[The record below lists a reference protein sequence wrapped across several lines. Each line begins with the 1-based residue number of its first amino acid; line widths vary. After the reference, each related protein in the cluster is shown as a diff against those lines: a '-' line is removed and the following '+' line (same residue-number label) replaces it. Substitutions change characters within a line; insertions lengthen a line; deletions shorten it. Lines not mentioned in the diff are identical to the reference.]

1 MPAQNPARLPR
12 RWLTAAS
19 AFALS
24 TALLAGCAVYK
35 PEVLQGNF
43 VSREQVSVLQPGM
56 SREQVRQ
63 VLGTPLLTDMFRA
76 NRWDY
81 VFTAQHRKGVEPQ
94 KYAVAVF
101 FEGDALARIEGAENL
116 PSEAE
121 FVERMSDG
129 KVYKP
134 RNLEASSDKLQSFT
148 DSQKA
153 KAKAKPQPELPA
165 APSTTSYPALPQ

>member
-19 AFALS
+19 AIALG

>member
-19 AFALS
+19 AIALG

-81 VFTAQHRKGVEPQ
+81 VFTTQHRKGVEPQ

-116 PSEAE
+116 PSESE

-134 RNLEASSDKLQSFT
+134 RNLEASPEKLKSFT
-148 DSQKA
+148 ESQKA
-153 KAKAKPQPELPA
+153 KARPQHELPA

>member
-1 MPAQNPARLPR
+1 MPAQNPARTF
-12 RWLTAAS
+12 RWLSAAS
-19 AFALS
+19 AFVLG
-24 TALLAGCAVYK
+24 TALLTGCAVYK

-43 VSREQVSVLQPGM
+43 VSREQVSALQPGM

-63 VLGTPLLTDMFRA
+63 VLGTPLLTDLFRA

-81 VFTAQHRKGVEPQ
+81 VFTAQHRKGAEPQ

-101 FEGDALARIEGAENL
+101 FEGDALARVEGADNL

-121 FVERMSDG
+121 FVQRMSDG

-134 RNLEASSDKLQSFT
+134 RDLEASPEKLQSFT

-153 KAKAKPQPELPA
+153 KAKPQPELPP

>member
-1 MPAQNPARLPR
+1 MMFIAN
-12 RWLTAAS
+12 
-19 AFALS
+19 
-24 TALLAGCAVYK
+24 AGTPVVAGSQEDVK
-35 PEVLQGNF
+35 KGLRTLHLV
-43 VSREQVSVLQPGM
+43 VQVA

-63 VLGTPLLTDMFRA
+63 VLGTPLLTDMFRS

-101 FEGDALARIEGAENL
+101 FEGDALARIEGAEDL
-116 PSEAE
+116 PSETE

-134 RNLEASSDKLQSFT
+134 RNLEASPEKLQSFT

-153 KAKAKPQPELPA
+153 KAKPQPELPE